1 MNNKVVKP
9 HDGAKNI
16 MSESLGT
23 VQCLY
28 LIETWMVNLFVVVE
42 N

>member
-28 LIETWMVNLFVVVE
+28 LRDLDGEFVVVVE
-42 N
+42 S